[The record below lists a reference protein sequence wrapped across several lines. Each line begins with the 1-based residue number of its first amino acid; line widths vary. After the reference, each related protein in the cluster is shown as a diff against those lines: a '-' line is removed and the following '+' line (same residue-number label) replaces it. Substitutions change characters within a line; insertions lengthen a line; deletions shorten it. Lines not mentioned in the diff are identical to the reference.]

1 MVLLKDEIKA
11 LIDEALTPVKE
22 DIKNLPNM
30 DCIDNLVNALTTN
43 LTVQF
48 ETRFDEQSARIKAL
62 EERLEIQES
71 GMAVLRKLEERVD
84 KKLEALEKLE
94 ERVENGEQYSRRLC
108 LRLYNLEL
116 PQDGSKEDCLQK
128 VESVLKELDC
138 GVTIDM
144 VDRAHRIGE
153 RNVDDDGNVRQQM
166 IVKFRCFRE
175 RTMVYRARK
184 KAAAVK
190 IRLDLT
196 KQRLSLLKK
205 AMDLVEA
212 RKDTMDY
219 AFADINCSLAVKLKN
234 GNFVY
239 FTSIESLKSK
249 LPSE

>member
-11 LIDEALTPVKE
+11 LIEEALTPVKE

-30 DCIDNLVNALTTN
+30 DCIDNLVNALSTN

-48 ETRFDEQSARIKAL
+48 ETRFEDQDARIKAL
-62 EERLEIQES
+62 EERLEIQKS
-71 GMAVLRKLEERVD
+71 SMAVLQKLEERVD
-84 KKLEALEKLE
+84 KKMEDLEKLE
-94 ERVENGEQYSRRLC
+94 QRVENGEQYSRRLC
-108 LRLYNLEL
+108 LRLYNLDL

-128 VESVLKELDC
+128 VESVLEELEC

-153 RNVDDDGNVRQQM
+153 RSVDDDGKIRQQM

-175 RTMVYRARK
+175 RTMVYRARR
-184 KAAAVK
+184 KAATAK
-190 IRLDLT
+190 LLDLT
-196 KQRLSLLKK
+196 KQRLRLLQK
-205 AMDLVEA
+205 AKDLVEA
-212 RKDTMDY
+212 RKDILDY

-239 FTSIESLKSK
+239 FTSIEGLKSK